1 MSADSADAASG
12 VEPKQLLWVMVG
24 TAPLRWA
31 VWDRDNVVYHPE
43 TGETHLLSE
52 LPTLVLQRVQT
63 GAVSTAQLCS
73 ETATA
78 CGVAADDAWRAK
90 IEAIVRSLANLELI
104 EHPCTAIA

>member
-12 VEPKQLLWVMVG
+12 VEPNSQLWVMVG
-24 TAPLRWA
+24 TAPLHWA
-31 VWDRDNVVYHPE
+31 LWARDNVVYHPE

-63 GAVSTAQLCS
+63 DAVSTAQICS

-78 CGVAADDAWRAK
+78 CGVADDDAWRGK

-104 EHPCTAIA
+104 EHPRAAIA